1 MKETENRS
9 GGKLTR
15 FIEGLE
21 RGQSVNNRLIQ
32 GLLRACVLAWF
43 CWRQL
48 RRHRAEGMAAE
59 LTYRTVFSLIPVLVL
74 GLVMFR
80 VFGGLTDVQTRV
92 ESQLYDFFGVPDVVP
107 AAYQDADALAPTTD
121 PVESESAGATETEEA
136 KEFDTRVDVGNTTA
150 DVAAVDEKLSEET
163 DTTEAE
169 QAGEISTDETRN
181 SIRRRMREITHY
193 VAAIDFRSIGVIG
206 LLVFVYAAVALANT
220 TEHLFNKIFDITSHR
235 PFHLRLAIHWSMIT
249 LGSGL
254 LAMSLFMSSEVIE
267 WSGSVGATSTT
278 QQSLRQFLSFT
289 AAWILLFL
297 LYSWMPNLKVS
308 LRAAATG
315 SLVSA
320 IFWELGKYG
329 FQIYIVKAVP
339 YSAIYGSIGLLPLF
353 LLWIYLTWW
362 IVLFGLILT
371 QTLQSYSGQP
381 LVGLLVAGRDQK
393 SFPAEWLLPTLF
405 EIASEFASGR
415 TLTAREIGRRLSV
428 PTEQAARLGKALVH
442 QQFVNEIDTAE
453 QRFTLAKPAENIAVQ
468 DVVAITASMSRA
480 RQHPA
485 WINWDDSITS
495 VASER
500 SRITLAQ
507 LLESVQKRTNAEVT
521 SKSEV

>member
-1 MKETENRS
+1 MKEQENRS
-9 GGKLTR
+9 GGKLSR

-21 RGQSVNNRLIQ
+21 RREQVNNRWIQ

-74 GLVMFR
+74 GLVLFR

-107 AAYQDADALAPTTD
+107 AAYQDTDAIAPTDDIPSGIAEPT
-121 PVESESAGATETEEA
+121 VEDEA
-136 KEFDTRVDVGNTTA
+136 NELNTGLDNGNVTI
-150 DVAAVDEKLSEET
+150 DLAAVDEKLSDET
-163 DTTEAE
+163 ETNEAE
-169 QAGEISTDETRN
+169 RVEDVSTDETRN

-220 TEHLFNKIFDITSHR
+220 TEQLFNKIFDVTSHR

-249 LGSGL
+249 LGSAL

-278 QQSLRQFLSFT
+278 QQSLRQFLSFA

-353 LLWIYLTWW
+353 LLWVYLTWW

-405 EIASEFASGR
+405 ELASAFASGR

-442 QQFVNEIDTAE
+442 QRFANEIDTAE
-453 QRFTLAKPAENIAVQ
+453 QRFSLAKPAENIVVQ
-468 DVVAITASMSRA
+468 DVVAITASMSRT

-485 WINWDDSITS
+485 WTNWDDSITS
-495 VASER
+495 VAHER
-500 SRITLAQ
+500 SQITLAQ
-507 LLESVQKRTNAEVT
+507 LLESFQKTNEH
-521 SKSEV
+521 